1 MIRLTLIRLS
11 TGGVQAMDEDESEDE
26 DEDSDDDGAFEV
38 VAH

>member
-1 MIRLTLIRLS
+1 VAIPG
-11 TGGVQAMDEDESEDE
+11 TGGVQAMDEDESEEEEE

>member
-1 MIRLTLIRLS
+1 MAIPG
-11 TGGVQAMDEDESEDE
+11 TGGVQAMDEDESEEEEE